1 MSESEERE
9 NRIRVIDRRRFYLD
23 DDGEVRER
31 ETEESLIELGTSTVR
46 TEPSGEPRPPTAAA
60 PAKEPFW
67 QRFKRKLI
75 GA

>member
-9 NRIRVIDRRRFYLD
+9 NRIMVIDRRRFYLD

-31 ETEESLIELGTSTVR
+31 EPEERTVDLR
-46 TEPSGEPRPPTAAA
+46 PDGARVERSEAPEPPT
-60 PAKEPFW
+60 KEPFW
-67 QRFKRKLI
+67 LRLKRKLV